1 MYMHTYN
8 ASVHIE
14 CRVMYDNTGVRCH
27 VHVFVLCSHCPT
39 DINII
44 QEVTFNFSVG
54 KLRVCK

>member
-1 MYMHTYN
+1 
-8 ASVHIE
+8 
-14 CRVMYDNTGVRCH
+14 MYDNTGVRCH